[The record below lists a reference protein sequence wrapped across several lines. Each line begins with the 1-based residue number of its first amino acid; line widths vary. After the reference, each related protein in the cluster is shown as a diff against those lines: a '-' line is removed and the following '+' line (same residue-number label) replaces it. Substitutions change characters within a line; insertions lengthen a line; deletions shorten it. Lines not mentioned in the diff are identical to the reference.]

1 LTNFSSYF
9 LHIGDDLPDVNIYGT
24 GDYATAATYT
34 AESAELLRKVEQL
47 VTKTLAEAGSLICSG
62 IIAAGD
68 TGESF

>member
-47 VTKTLAEAGSLICSG
+47 VTKALPEAKPFVRSG
-62 IIAAGD
+62 VMAAGD

>member
-1 LTNFSSYF
+1 LD
-9 LHIGDDLPDVNIYGT
+9 IRDDLSDIYIHRASG
-24 GDYATAATYT
+24 YATAATYA
-34 AESAELLRKVEQL
+34 AERPELLRKIEQL

>member
-1 LTNFSSYF
+1 
-9 LHIGDDLPDVNIYGT
+9 LHIGDDLPDVNIHGT

-47 VTKTLAEAGSLICSG
+47 VTKALAEAGSLICSG